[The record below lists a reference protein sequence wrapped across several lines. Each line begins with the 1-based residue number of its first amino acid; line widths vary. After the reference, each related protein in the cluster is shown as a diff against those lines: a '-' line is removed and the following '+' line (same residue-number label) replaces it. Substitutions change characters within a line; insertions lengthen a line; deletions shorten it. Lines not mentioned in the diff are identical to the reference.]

1 MKSVR
6 ERIFLGII
14 HMKKSLLCAV
24 ISTAAFSQ
32 MTFANEATQNAPDWS
47 LSGNVTLASDYRWR
61 GISMTQNEPAIQ
73 GGLRVSH
80 KSGAY
85 AGVWASSSDV
95 ANGSSIEADFMLG
108 YRHALNDKSALTV
121 QYIDINYPGATAAFD
136 TDFSEISLTYTQQ
149 SLFKPNDGLT
159 AAVAYS
165 NNYYFESGDMVRL
178 DARYNYPIN
187 SNFGVLVAGG
197 MTQLEDKQAFLK
209 VWGNA
214 DKDHYYD
221 WKAGVTSNLFGV
233 FSELYYADNS
243 TVNAAADSMDARVV
257 FSVTKVF

>member
-1 MKSVR
+1 MNKS
-6 ERIFLGII
+6 ILAAMI
-14 HMKKSLLCAV
+14 AV
-24 ISTAAFSQ
+24 TTLASVAHAHEDAAI
-32 MTFANEATQNAPDWS
+32 APDWN

-61 GISMTQNEPAIQ
+61 GISMTNNEPTVQ

-95 ANGSSIEADFMLG
+95 GNGASTEADFMLG
-108 YRHALNDKSALTV
+108 YRHALNEKSAVTV

-136 TDFSEISLTYTQQ
+136 TDFSEVSLAYNNNSLLKANDSLTA
-149 SLFKPNDGLT
+149 S
-159 AAVAYS
+159 VAYS
-165 NNYYFESGDMVRL
+165 NDYYFESGEMVRL
-178 DARYNYPIN
+178 DARYTLPVHA
-187 SNFGVLVAGG
+187 NFGLLVAGG
-197 MTQLEDKQAFLK
+197 MTQLEDEQAFFK
-209 VWGNA
+209 VWGN
-214 DKDHYYD
+214 DSKDHYYD

-243 TVNAAADSMDARVV
+243 TVNAAVDSMDARVV